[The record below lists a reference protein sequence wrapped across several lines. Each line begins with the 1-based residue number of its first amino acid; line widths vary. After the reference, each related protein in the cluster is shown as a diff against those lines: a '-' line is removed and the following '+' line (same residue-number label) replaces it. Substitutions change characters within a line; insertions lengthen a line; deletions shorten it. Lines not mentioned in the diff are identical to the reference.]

1 VSLDLVLDALGRA
14 PSVQD
19 LVGRLPGRGAALK
32 LGGLPGSSGAVLAAW
47 LVRALPQRLFVVVAP
62 SPGDAERWLGD
73 LNLLTDEAVAL
84 YPQREALGEDEPHYE
99 IAGERAETIE
109 ALLRGRLRVLVT
121 TARATAE
128 RTLVPAALEQL
139 TLGLTVGARQPLRE
153 VVAALERMGYRRV
166 PTVTEVAEFSVRGGI
181 VDVYGFGM
189 AAPARAEWWG
199 DEISSLRG
207 FDLTSQRSLEE
218 LRQVTVLPITT
229 QGVRDAVE
237 AGSDVG
243 LEAGAGEVRGGLGL
257 AGLGQP
263 APGLPAPTAPT
274 TGPRRRTLL
283 ELLPAETVLI
293 EEATGPDGDEVA
305 RAWREA
311 AHHLEIARKLGE
323 EVPSRDAIFE
333 DPACWRERLVS
344 FARLLLRD
352 EPVEHQIGFF
362 PPERVDR
369 DLNRLRSLLHGSPPT
384 LILCDNEGQMERLEE
399 LLEEHGR
406 PSSAVL
412 AVGALEGG
420 FVMPSLRVLT
430 DHEIFRRAR
439 RLRRTRRYRQAAPS
453 AATGTL
459 TLGDYVVHLDH
470 GIGIYRGI
478 DTVTVGES
486 TLEVAVV
493 EYEGGDRLNV
503 PLYRLDQLERY
514 RAAGDDGE
522 RPPPRIHRL
531 GGASWQRVRERTRQ
545 AIKQMAAEL
554 LDLYA
559 RRQVTGG
566 YAFPPDTRWQRE
578 LESSFLYEDTPDQR
592 TATEDIKRD
601 MELPKPMDRLLVGD
615 VGYGKTEVAV
625 RAAFKAVQGGKQV
638 AVLVPTTILAEQH
651 GRTFL
656 ERLADYP
663 IKTEVLSRFRTV
675 KEQKQALDRMA
686 TGEIDIVIGTH
697 RLLSKDVVLKDLGLL
712 IVDEEHRFGVKHKER
727 LKAIRLAVDVL
738 TLTATP
744 IPRTLHLS
752 LSGLR
757 DLTLIETPP
766 RDRSPILTFV
776 EPWDDGLLEE
786 AFARELDRGGQV
798 FVVHN
803 RIETIETIAA
813 RVRALAP
820 RAQVGVAHGQ
830 MPADGLEEVMRRFVS
845 GEVNILVST
854 MIVESGL
861 DVPNANTM
869 VVHDAHRF
877 GLAQLYQLRGRVGRS
892 HRRAYCYLLVPD
904 TIDADAEERL
914 KVLEHHTDL
923 GAGYRIALK
932 DLELRGA
939 GNLLGAEQSGHAQ
952 AVGFDLYLRW
962 LEETVRALRG
972 QGRADQPLP
981 PDVVLDRPAHLP
993 DGYVPDDD
1001 VKLDLYRRLARST
1014 SSGEID
1020 RLRDEM
1026 RERFGPLPAEAE
1038 TLLDMARLRVT
1049 GAALG
1054 LQHVLVRGEEA
1065 RLTFRAGTQPR
1076 LAGLTAALDDV
1087 QLAAEVRRTVPLS
1100 LRLVRLGGEQMTP
1113 ALVRA
1118 LRAVT

>member
-1 VSLDLVLDALGRA
+1 MSLELVLDAFARSPA
-14 PSVQD
+14 IQD
-19 LVGRLPGRGAALK
+19 LAERLPGRGHSIRLA
-32 LGGLPGSSGAVLAAW
+32 GLPGSSGAVLVAW
-47 LVRALPQRLFVVVAP
+47 LARRFPARLFVIVAP
-62 SPGDAERWLGD
+62 SPGDAERWLSD
-73 LNLLTDEAVAL
+73 LALLTDAPVAL

-109 ALLRGRLRVLVT
+109 SLLRGRLRVLVT

-128 RTLVPAALEQL
+128 RTLVPAALERL
-139 TLGLTVGARQPLRE
+139 TLSLKVGARQPLGN

-189 AAPARAEWWG
+189 ATPARCEWWG
-199 DEISSLRG
+199 DDISSLRG

-218 LRQVTVLPITT
+218 LQEVTVLPITT
-229 QGVRDAVE
+229 AGVRE
-237 AGSDVG
+237 ASELGDG
-243 LEAGAGEVRGGLGL
+243 DIDQAGGEAAGGRVMAAPPR
-257 AGLGQP
+257 APSSAP
-263 APGLPAPTAPT
+263 A
-274 TGPRRRTLL
+274 RRTLL
-283 ELLPAETVLI
+283 ELLPAETILVA
-293 EEATGPDGDEVA
+293 EASGPDADEVG

-311 AHHLEIARKLGE
+311 EHHLEIARKLGE

-333 DPACWRERLVS
+333 EPACWRERIEG
-344 FARLLLRD
+344 FPRLLLRE
-352 EPVEHQIGFF
+352 EPVDLQVGFF

-399 LLEEHGR
+399 LLEDRGR

-412 AVGALEGG
+412 AIGALEGG

-459 TLGDYVVHLDH
+459 TVGDYVVHLDH

-478 DTVTVGES
+478 ATVTVGES
-486 TLEVAVV
+486 TLEVAVL

-514 RAAGDDGE
+514 RAAGEDGD
-522 RPPPRIHRL
+522 RPPPRLHRL
-531 GGASWQRVRERTRQ
+531 GGTSWQRVRERTRQ

-566 YAFPPDTRWQRE
+566 FAFPPDTRWQRE

-625 RAAFKAVQGGKQV
+625 RAAFKAVQAGKQV

-651 GRTFL
+651 GRTFF

-663 IKTEVLSRFRTV
+663 IKIEVLSRFRTA
-675 KEQKQALDRMA
+675 KEQGQVLERLAS
-686 TGEIDIVIGTH
+686 GEIDIVIGTH

-727 LKAIRLAVDVL
+727 LKAIRLSVDVL

-813 RVRALAP
+813 RVRALSP
-820 RAQVGVAHGQ
+820 RARVGVAHGQ
-830 MPADGLEEVMRRFVS
+830 MPADQLEDVMRRFVA
-845 GEVNILVST
+845 GEVDILVST

-861 DVPNANTM
+861 DVPNSNTM

-939 GNLLGAEQSGHAQ
+939 GNLLGSEQSGHAQ

-972 QGRADQPLP
+972 QGGVDQPLP

-1001 VKLDLYRRLARST
+1001 VKLDLYRRLARSG
-1014 SSGEID
+1014 SSGDID
-1020 RLRDEM
+1020 GLRDEM
-1026 RERFGPLPAEAE
+1026 RERFGPLPTEAE

-1049 GAALG
+1049 GGVLG
-1054 LQHVLVRGEEA
+1054 LQHVLVRGDEA

-1100 LRLVRLGGEQMTP
+1100 LRLLRLGGEPMTP

-1118 LRAVT
+1118 LRAVA

>member
-1 VSLDLVLDALGRA
+1 MSLELVLDAFARSPAIQGLA
-14 PSVQD
+14 E
-19 LVGRLPGRGAALK
+19 RLPGRGHSIRLA
-32 LGGLPGSSGAVLAAW
+32 GLPGSSGAVLVAW
-47 LVRALPQRLFVVVAP
+47 LVRRFPGRLFVIVAP
-62 SPGDAERWLGD
+62 SPGDAERWLSD
-73 LNLLTDEAVAL
+73 LALLTDAPVAL

-109 ALLRGRLRVLVT
+109 SLLRGRLRVLVT

-128 RTLVPAALEQL
+128 RTLVPAALERL
-139 TLGLTVGARQPLRE
+139 TLSLKVGARQPLGN

-189 AAPARAEWWG
+189 ATPARCEWWG
-199 DEISSLRG
+199 DDISSLRG

-218 LRQVTVLPITT
+218 LQEVTVLPITT
-229 QGVRDAVE
+229 AGVREDA
-237 AGSDVG
+237 
-243 LEAGAGEVRGGLGL
+243 AGAGNGIGDW
-257 AGLGQP
+257 APAAP
-263 APGLPAPTAPT
+263 APAL
-274 TGPRRRTLL
+274 RRTLL
-283 ELLPAETVLI
+283 ELLPAETILVA
-293 EEATGPDGDEVA
+293 EASGPDADEVG

-311 AHHLEIARKLGE
+311 EHHLEIARKLGE

-333 DPACWRERLVS
+333 EPACWRERIEG
-344 FARLLLRD
+344 FPRLLLRE
-352 EPVEHQIGFF
+352 EPVDLQVGFF

-399 LLEEHGR
+399 LLEDRGR

-412 AVGALEGG
+412 AIGALEGG

-459 TLGDYVVHLDH
+459 TVGDYVVHLDH

-478 DTVTVGES
+478 ATVTVGES
-486 TLEVAVV
+486 TLEVAVL

-514 RAAGDDGE
+514 RAAGEDGD
-522 RPPPRIHRL
+522 RPPPRLHRL

-566 YAFPPDTRWQRE
+566 FAFPPDTRWQRE

-625 RAAFKAVQGGKQV
+625 RAAFKAVQAGKQV

-651 GRTFL
+651 GRTFF

-663 IKTEVLSRFRTV
+663 IKIEVLSRFRTA
-675 KEQKQALDRMA
+675 KEQGQVLERLAS
-686 TGEIDIVIGTH
+686 GEIDIVIGTH

-727 LKAIRLAVDVL
+727 LKAIRLSVDVL

-798 FVVHN
+798 FAVHN

-813 RVRALAP
+813 RVRALSP
-820 RAQVGVAHGQ
+820 RARVGVAHGQ
-830 MPADGLEEVMRRFVS
+830 MPADELEDVMRRFVA
-845 GEVNILVST
+845 GEVDILVST

-861 DVPNANTM
+861 DVPNSNTM

-939 GNLLGAEQSGHAQ
+939 GNLLGSEQSGHAQ

-972 QGRADQPLP
+972 QGGVDQPLP

-1001 VKLDLYRRLARST
+1001 VKLDLYRRLARSG
-1014 SSGEID
+1014 SSGDID
-1020 RLRDEM
+1020 GLRDEM
-1026 RERFGPLPAEAE
+1026 RERFGPLPTEAE

-1049 GAALG
+1049 GGVLG
-1054 LQHVLVRGEEA
+1054 LQHVLVRGDEA

-1100 LRLVRLGGEQMTP
+1100 LRLLRLGGEPMTP

-1118 LRAVT
+1118 LRAVA